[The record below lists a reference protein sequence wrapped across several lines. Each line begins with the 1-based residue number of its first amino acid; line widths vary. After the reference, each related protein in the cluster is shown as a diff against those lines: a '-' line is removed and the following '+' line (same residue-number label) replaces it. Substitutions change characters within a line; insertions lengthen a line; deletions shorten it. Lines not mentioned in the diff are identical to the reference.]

1 MRLVATV
8 VGGGILAILTLGLA
22 RVLLGGLLGIGMF
35 VLALVFKLA
44 FAALMIFLAIKL
56 LKKLVPPAKEA

>member
-8 VGGGILAILTLGLA
+8 VGGGLLAILTLGLA

>member
-35 VLALVFKLA
+35 VLALVFKVA

>member
-8 VGGGILAILTLGLA
+8 VGGGVIALLGLA
-22 RVLLGGLLGIGMF
+22 LARLLLGGLLGFGAF
-35 VLALVFKLA
+35 VLGLVFKVA
-44 FAALMIFLAIKL
+44 FAALMIWLALKL

>member
-8 VGGGILAILTLGLA
+8 VGGGVLAILTLGLA
-22 RVLLGGLLGIGMF
+22 RILLGGLLGIGMF
-35 VLALVFKLA
+35 VLALVFKVA

>member
-8 VGGGILAILTLGLA
+8 VGGGLLALLGLA
-22 RVLLGGLLGIGMF
+22 LAKALLGGLLGMAAF
-35 VLALVFKLA
+35 VMALVFKVA
-44 FAALMIFLAIKL
+44 FGALMIWRAIRL

>member
-8 VGGGILAILTLGLA
+8 VGGGLLAILTLGLA

-35 VLALVFKLA
+35 VLALVFKVA

-56 LKKLVPPAKEA
+56 LKKLVPPTKET